1 MSEPLLQTPPDE
13 AHEAENG
20 PSLTKL
26 VTGLI
31 DDAEKL
37 FKQQVE
43 LVRVEIRNDIRKT
56 KEAAQYMGVG
66 AGVAALGGIVL
77 ALALV
82 YLLAWLAPSLPLWA
96 CYAIVGGLLVVVG
109 GVLVYIGQRIFKSFN
124 PLPDQSA
131 EGLQENVQWLTN
143 GRK

>member
-1 MSEPLLQTPPDE
+1 MSEPMLQALPEE
-13 AHEAENG
+13 AHEADNG
-20 PSLTKL
+20 PSLTQL

-43 LVRVEIRNDIRKT
+43 LARVEIRNDIRKT

-66 AGVAALGGIVL
+66 AGITGLGGLVL

-82 YLLAWLAPSLPLWA
+82 YLLAWLAPGLALWA
-96 CYAIVGGLLVVVG
+96 CYAVVG
-109 GVLVYIGQRIFKSFN
+109 GALLLIGGGLIFAGRRVIQSIN
-124 PLPDQSA
+124 PLPEQSA
-131 EGLQENVQWLTN
+131 EALEENVQWLTN

>member
-13 AHEAENG
+13 AREADNG
-20 PSLTKL
+20 PSLTQL

-56 KEAAQYMGVG
+56 KEAARYMGIG
-66 AGVAALGGIVL
+66 AGVAALGGVVL

-82 YLLAWLAPSLPLWA
+82 HLLAWLAPGLALWA
-96 CYAIVGGLLVVVG
+96 CYAIVGGVLAVAG
-109 GVLVYIGQRIFKSFN
+109 GALVYTGRRIFESFN
-124 PLPDQSA
+124 PLPEQSA
-131 EGLQENVQWLTN
+131 EGIQENVQWLTN